1 MGPIHEIPLFDILY
15 VDVGKTT
22 AALKRLE
29 ETVIPE
35 DFCLS
40 LLTKGGSLDLVAGD
54 LEERDSLVSCFCWIL
69 DGLRLDAGVGG
80 GEGEG
85 SDWRDLVSVSGSVS
99 VISGGE
105 EEVEERPS
113 NNCQNG
119 RDYDHWYH
127 EDYRSSGR
135 QQDPQIGSTSNTTTP
150 TTTNTKQQQN
160 LISDDGVSSN
170 CVSEYKLDSFVDYR
184 YEQQDRKIFS
194 STTSN
199 VDDDDDDEN
208 NLGSD
213 VSYDTEYI
221 GSSCDSS
228 AFTDVEQSSAV
239 VCPEANSVSSMSRC
253 PPTSLG
259 SHMDL

>member
-35 DFCLS
+35 DVCLS
-40 LLTKGGSLDLVAGD
+40 LLTNGGSLDLVAGD

-85 SDWRDLVSVSGSVS
+85 SDWRDLVSGSGSG
-99 VISGGE
+99 ISGGE
-105 EEVEERPS
+105 EEVGKRPS

-150 TTTNTKQQQN
+150 TITNTK
-160 LISDDGVSSN
+160 
-170 CVSEYKLDSFVDYR
+170 
-184 YEQQDRKIFS
+184 
-194 STTSN
+194 
-199 VDDDDDDEN
+199 
-208 NLGSD
+208 
-213 VSYDTEYI
+213 
-221 GSSCDSS
+221 
-228 AFTDVEQSSAV
+228 
-239 VCPEANSVSSMSRC
+239 
-253 PPTSLG
+253 
-259 SHMDL
+259 